1 MNVSVKREQKE
12 CISSA
17 ECEKGRMKFN
27 KHTIII
33 AEAGVNHNG
42 SIEMAKQLVL
52 KAKEAGVDYI
62 KFQTFKASKLV
73 TKSAKQAEYQQKNI
87 GNGEDC
93 QYQMLKKLELSPEE
107 HQILID
113 YCKELGI
120 KFFSTAFDFDSIA
133 YLHSLNLGLW
143 KIPSGEVTNYPFLK
157 RIAAYN
163 ESTILSTG
171 MCDMQDVRNAVDALY
186 KNGLSKENLIL
197 LHCNTEYPTPFE
209 DVNLKAMDALR
220 NEFGVEVGYSDHTK
234 GIEVPIAA
242 VALGATVIEKHF
254 TLDRNMEGPDHKA
267 SLEPD
272 ELKAMVAA
280 IRNIEKAV
288 GGDGT
293 KHVSESEK
301 KNIAIARK
309 SIVAACDIKAGEV
322 FTEQNLTVK
331 RPGNGTSPMRW
342 EEIIGLKAKRD
353 FSEDELIEI

>member
-1 MNVSVKREQKE
+1 MN
-12 CISSA
+12 
-17 ECEKGRMKFN
+17 
-27 KHTIII
+27 HTIII

-42 SIEMAKQLVL
+42 SLEMAKQLVD
-52 KAKEAGVDYI
+52 KAVEAGVDYI

-87 GNGEDC
+87 GKEEDS
-93 QYQMLKKLELSPEE
+93 QYQMLKKMELSPEDHE
-107 HQILID
+107 VLIA
-113 YCKELGI
+113 YCKERGI
-120 KFFSTAFDFDSIA
+120 KFFSTAFDFDSID

-143 KIPSGEVTNYPFLK
+143 KVPSGEVTNYPFLK

-163 ESTILSTG
+163 KKTILSTG
-171 MCDMQDVRNAVDALY
+171 MCDMQDVRNAVEALY

-220 NEFGVEVGYSDHTK
+220 KEFGVEVGYSDHTK

-254 TLDRNMEGPDHKA
+254 TLDRTLPGPDHKA

-272 ELKAMVAA
+272 ELKAMVSA

-293 KHVSESEK
+293 KHVSESER

-309 SIVAACDIKAGEV
+309 SIVAACDIKAGET
-322 FTEQNLTVK
+322 FTEENLTVK
-331 RPGNGTSPMRW
+331 RPGSGISPMRW
-342 EEIIGLKAKRD
+342 EEVLGQKAKKD
-353 FSEDELIEI
+353 FNEDELIEL

>member
-1 MNVSVKREQKE
+1 MSK
-12 CISSA
+12 
-17 ECEKGRMKFN
+17 
-27 KHTIII
+27 TLII

-42 SIEMAKQLVL
+42 SIELAKKLVE

-73 TKSAKQAEYQQKNI
+73 TKAAKQAEYQQKNI
-87 GNGEDC
+87 GKEGDS
-93 QYQMLKKLELSPEE
+93 QYQMLKKLELTPEE
-107 HQILID
+107 HEVLID
-113 YCKELGI
+113 YCHQLGI
-120 KFFSTAFDFDSIA
+120 KFFSTAFDFDSID

-143 KIPSGEVTNYPFLK
+143 KIPSGEVTNYPYIK

-163 ESTILSTG
+163 EPTILSTG
-171 MCDMQDVRNAVDALY
+171 MCEMENVKAAVNVLY

-209 DVNLKAMDALR
+209 DVNLKAMEALR
-220 NEFGVEVGYSDHTK
+220 KEFGVEVGYSDHTK

-272 ELKAMVAA
+272 ELKAMVSA

-309 SIVAACDIKAGEV
+309 SIVAACDIKAGVV

-331 RPGNGTSPMRW
+331 RPGNGISPMRW
-342 EEIIGLKAKRD
+342 EEVIGLKAKRD